1 VHRGHSVPSEQ
12 RAKGGHS
19 VPSIKKKGRW
29 GLDNSDSRLGRG
41 RKLRWLTDSPPRPRA
56 RRGSDGGGLLASPEG
71 DAGWLGQLMA
81 SPPRSEGSGL
91 ARMTGRLSASPE
103 SVGLARTTSG
113 LSASPE
119 GVGARTRVRVQ
130 VVGSR
135 VDS

>member
-1 VHRGHSVPSEQ
+1 MADRFSTSTEGAAGVGWR
-12 RAKGGHS
+12 RA
-19 VPSIKKKGRW
+19 
-29 GLDNSDSRLGRG
+29 SRLARG
-41 RKLRWLTDSPPRPRA
+41 R
-56 RRGSDGGGLLASPEG
+56 
-71 DAGWLGQLMA
+71 DAGWLRQLMA